1 MLKLRPYQQQII
13 DAVKADWQKYTDVL
27 VTAATG
33 SGKTL
38 VFLQL
43 LIDMLTDNAKR
54 ALILS
59 HRQELI
65 HQPVERIE
73 QHWPEWTWHT
83 GIVMADNDDC
93 SKRITVATVQTLSS
107 EKRLRQLLAYGPID
121 YLITDE
127 THHATA
133 DSYVKVYD
141 MLKDVNPEM
150 RHLGVTATPIRSDGA
165 GLVQVFQKESA
176 HFGIRELVKMGYLA
190 PPRWLAIQTGISLK
204 GVTSHNGDYS
214 AKRLADVFDTSN
226 CFDLVVESHRK
237 YADGRQCLAF
247 TASVAGAYNLA
258 EKFNESGIVA
268 AAADATTAKSERHE
282 ILRDFRNGK
291 IQVLCNMGLF
301 TEGLDVPQ
309 VSCIH
314 QVRPTKSDA
323 LYTQCLDRETE
334 ILTPYGWKKE
344 HEISVGDVIAG
355 YSLDTGT
362 IQWVNILRKILRPV
376 AVGEKMVEYSSPSLE
391 FRVTDGH
398 RMIYELKNNVMGR
411 RFITAGELAKR
422 SDTCFLPIA
431 GYQDAP
437 GVPLTDD
444 ELRFIGW
451 FVTDGTLS
459 KVTGQ
464 ILIGQAEHQPF
475 HDDIK
480 SCLEGCGFKYS
491 IYRQS
496 YDKSNNFN
504 ATSDQIRYAIS
515 KGKPRGVDKHLRG
528 WGELEPYIDKNLSL
542 ALEDMTREQ
551 LMVFLEA
558 VHMGDGA
565 KQNGQSWTRRSYH
578 IATGNDIF
586 AERLQ
591 SLCVRRGYKCN
602 VSCHIYNHNP
612 IYILHIKDTDRR
624 SIGGQRYTDRSVPN
638 FSEPNANEIV
648 WCVEN
653 KLGTL
658 VTRRNGKVLIMGNCI
673 GRGLRI
679 VPGKE
684 DCLILDYAPV
694 ESRNVV
700 MMGDVLGVDAR
711 KDVYVKESEEPGEVV
726 GGMTFDGDV
735 KWLSGDPMEIIS
747 RQMDYL
753 SLSPFSWH
761 KAPDGWMSIGLGKA
775 SDDIERSLLMSPPG
789 ESMTLYLV
797 AKRPGEGNRA
807 YLVQEGDI
815 ESLSDWAEGYIEERG
830 QAILAQ
836 KAKRWRREAA
846 TDAQIRFARRLGVEK
861 FESKGQVAE
870 EITHKLAMKALE
882 SVA

>member
-38 VFLQL
+38 IFLQL
-43 LIDMLTDNAKR
+43 LIDLLTDNDKR
-54 ALILS
+54 ALILA

-65 HQPVERIE
+65 FQPLERI
-73 QHWPEWTWHT
+73 QQYWPDWFLRS

-93 SKRITVATVQTLSS
+93 SKRITVATVQTLQS
-107 EKRLRQLLAYGPID
+107 EKRLRQLLAFGPID

-133 DSYVKVYD
+133 DSYVKVYET
-141 MLKDVNPEM
+141 LKDVKPNM
-150 RHLGVTATPIRSDGA
+150 RHLGVTATPIRADGA

-204 GVTSHNGDYS
+204 GVTSHSGDYS
-214 AKRLADVFDTSN
+214 AKRLADVYDTKN

-247 TASVAGAYNLA
+247 TASVAGAYCLA
-258 EKFNESGIVA
+258 EKFNEAGITAV
-268 AAADATTAKSERHE
+268 AADATTDKRERHE

-291 IQVLCNMGLF
+291 VQVLCNMGLF

-323 LYTQCLDRETE
+323 LYTQ
-334 ILTPYGWKKE
+334 
-344 HEISVGDVIAG
+344 
-355 YSLDTGT
+355 
-362 IQWVNILRKILRPV
+362 
-376 AVGEKMVEYSSPSLE
+376 M
-391 FRVTDGH
+391 
-398 RMIYELKNNVMGR
+398 
-411 RFITAGELAKR
+411 
-422 SDTCFLPIA
+422 
-431 GYQDAP
+431 
-437 GVPLTDD
+437 
-444 ELRFIGW
+444 
-451 FVTDGTLS
+451 
-459 KVTGQ
+459 
-464 ILIGQAEHQPF
+464 
-475 HDDIK
+475 
-480 SCLEGCGFKYS
+480 
-491 IYRQS
+491 
-496 YDKSNNFN
+496 
-504 ATSDQIRYAIS
+504 
-515 KGKPRGVDKHLRG
+515 
-528 WGELEPYIDKNLSL
+528 
-542 ALEDMTREQ
+542 
-551 LMVFLEA
+551 
-558 VHMGDGA
+558 
-565 KQNGQSWTRRSYH
+565 
-578 IATGNDIF
+578 
-586 AERLQ
+586 
-591 SLCVRRGYKCN
+591 
-602 VSCHIYNHNP
+602 
-612 IYILHIKDTDRR
+612 
-624 SIGGQRYTDRSVPN
+624 
-638 FSEPNANEIV
+638 
-648 WCVEN
+648 
-653 KLGTL
+653 
-658 VTRRNGKVLIMGNCI
+658 I
-673 GRGLRI
+673 GRALRI

-684 DCLILDYAPV
+684 DALILDYAPV

-711 KDVYVKESEEPGEVV
+711 KDVYVKESEEVGEVV
-726 GGMTFDGDV
+726 GGMTFDGSV

-761 KAPDGWMSIGLGKA
+761 KASDGWMSIGLGKA

-846 TDAQIRFARRLGVEK
+846 TDAQIRFARRLGITE

-870 EITHKLAMKALE
+870 AITHKLAMKALE
-882 SVA
+882 SMA